1 MTTNAVCIWFKK
13 IICLVPAT
21 YPQVCPSFTDKW
33 YDNLTFK
40 LPGTTGKRWFTIAPM
55 HKCSLF
61 QQKKGILL
69 LRPRCWARGSSAEQG
84 WVGRPDP
91 PGAPGSPGPPRPGPH
106 LRGMVPGAGLRRAQ
120 LCRTN
125 RLRMPLLGPHS
136 SCPALEKPFRK
147 SYLHLP
153 RPKLQGRGR
162 PQSLKT
168 LHRIA
173 KGSSAWTQ

>member
-1 MTTNAVCIWFKK
+1 MPCAYDFKK
-13 IICLVPAT
+13 LSVLSLPLILKCALVFLTNDTITLPLNYQEPQERDGSQSRPCTSALYSSRKRGFYCLGRGAG
-21 YPQVCPSFTDKW
+21 
-33 YDNLTFK
+33 
-40 LPGTTGKRWFTIAPM
+40 PG
-55 HKCSLF
+55 
-61 QQKKGILL
+61 
-69 LRPRCWARGSSAEQG
+69 GSSAEQG